1 MDIKDA
7 LEKEINYLDK
17 TIQRSYEY
25 AEKQGDIYLG
35 KLYRLNTKDTIN
47 SYKRILKSLSEE
59 SKG

>member
-25 AEKQGDIYLG
+25 AEQQGDIYLG

-47 SYKRILKSLSEE
+47 SYKRILKSLSE
-59 SKG
+59 